1 MHHLRH
7 HHAGDNQPPTKKNT
21 KKKPEKAIGRTKIVH
36 YFEWYYVAEKV
47 NKYFLIYNIHQ
58 LKVYSGITAYL
69 FQLSY
74 LSLAK
79 GLR

>member
-1 MHHLRH
+1 MPVTTSLLR
-7 HHAGDNQPPTKKNT
+7 KNT

-36 YFEWYYVAEKV
+36 YFEWYYVAHKA
-47 NKYFLIYNIHQ
+47 NKYFLLYNIQQ

-79 GLR
+79 GFRDDISG